1 MRRRI
6 IKQGHSTLTITLPS
20 KWVKRFNL
28 KPGDEIELNERESGL
43 HISTEKKV
51 DSLQRT
57 ELNIIGLDI
66 PSLWKY
72 FMAMYREG
80 YDEVKI
86 IFPPNCTYES
96 PYKFFSTHG
105 IDMKYGRGT
114 RKHTPFETIQ
124 EITNRFIGFEV
135 IEHHKDYCIIRDL
148 SQPSP
153 KEFDASLRRV
163 FLLLQQMSEE
173 IVEAI
178 TTNNVEIIRHTHDVD
193 INVDKFHDYC
203 ARVLNKTELKES
215 KKGKLIFAIL
225 YILELIGDE
234 FKSIANHLI
243 SDMREKKL
251 DNIRPLA
258 EQLLEQFNKFYDI
271 YYNFS
276 KEKVVELSK
285 RDIEIHFYLPQLY
298 KKSKGKESPLSD
310 SELEVFNHFR
320 RISKYINAATE
331 LRIELES

>member
-1 MRRRI
+1 MKRRI
-6 IKQGHSTLTITLPS
+6 IKQGHNTLTITLPS
-20 KWVKRFNL
+20 EWVKRFNL
-28 KPGDEIELNERESGL
+28 KPGEEIDLSERESGL
-43 HISTEKKV
+43 FISAEIKGDDLK
-51 DSLQRT
+51 RT
-57 ELNIIGLDI
+57 ELDITDLDI

-72 FMAMYREG
+72 FMAIYREG
-80 YDEVKI
+80 YDEIKV
-86 IFPPNCTYES
+86 IFPPNCTYDS
-96 PYKFFSTHG
+96 PYKFFSTHS
-105 IDMKYGRGT
+105 IDTKYGKST

-153 KEFDASLRRV
+153 KEFDSSLRRV
-163 FLLLQQMSEE
+163 FLLLQQMGEE
-173 IVEAI
+173 IIEAI
-178 TTNNVEIIRHTHDVD
+178 TTNKVEIIRHTHDVD

-215 KKGKLIFAIL
+215 KKGKLIFTIL
-225 YILELIGDE
+225 YMLELIGDE

-243 SDMREKKL
+243 TDMQEQKL
-251 DNIRPLA
+251 TNIRPLA
-258 EQLLEQFNKFYDI
+258 ELLIEQLNKFIDL
-271 YYNFS
+271 YYNFT

-298 KKSKGKESPLSD
+298 KKSKGKKSPLSD

-320 RISKYINAATE
+320 RISKYLNAATE